1 MENLTGKIEFMLFAE
16 GTKSESLQPF
26 LIDKDGKKIRVYKKD
41 DNPFMNNYFTAFEGK
56 SVCISGEYS
65 NEIFIVDSITDD
77 IVGSAIDEPQT
88 DKVEAVDSEIVSSS
102 DPENSSDE
110 QENIEQG
117 E

>member
-26 LIDKDGKKIRVYKKD
+26 LIDKDGNKIRVYKKD

-56 SVCISGEYS
+56 SVCVSGEHS
-65 NEIFIVDSITDD
+65 NNTFIVDSITTD
-77 IVGSAIDEPQT
+77 IADSPTVESATNDVETDEEEKT
-88 DKVEAVDSEIVSSS
+88 D
-102 DPENSSDE
+102 
-110 QENIEQG
+110 QG

>member
-65 NEIFIVDSITDD
+65 NEIFIVDSITD
-77 IVGSAIDEPQT
+77 E
-88 DKVEAVDSEIVSSS
+88 VETVDSEIVSSS